1 MNSPRNAPSGAAPS
15 LNAKTLVFVFG
26 PTAAFARGEADDR
39 RWPDEIDAAFYSEM
53 SSTAAE
59 AIKAAATPEWGQ
71 PRIMSGHVGVGDH
84 TCPCYRLA
92 WSEPPTLLINYDAR
106 KANAD
111 KSIEAVLASV
121 SLLFAAK
128 WSRWYWE
135 PN

>member
-1 MNSPRNAPSGAAPS
+1 MARNGLKRPLAIMDHNRPPMNSPRNAPSGAAPS

-84 TCPCYRLA
+84 TCPCYRLGK
-92 WSEPPTLLINYDAR
+92 PCKT
-106 KANAD
+106 
-111 KSIEAVLASV
+111 AST
-121 SLLFAAK
+121 
-128 WSRWYWE
+128 
-135 PN
+135 